1 MAIKRNLMKEHQEA
15 IVLESTPTKLSMKCC
30 KYEQGCQWR
39 VRGHRQLDAH
49 VIASLVL
56 GMIRKE
62 PSVSI
67 SLVQERITHVY
78 GFKVSYRKAW
88 YAKQKA
94 MAIMYGD
101 WEESYAFLP
110 RWCEY
115 MLRFSPGS
123 VYNIQ
128 TDDYFVTNRLVRDKR
143 VFHRIFWTYKQCC
156 EAFNFCKPVIQI
168 DGTHL
173 YGKYKGKLLIATAQ
187 DGNAECLPLA
197 FAIVE
202 GETLEA
208 WQYFLDN
215 IRRHVTQK
223 QNICLISDRHRSI
236 LSAVESHRGWQPPH
250 AQHVFCLR
258 HIASYTPSEVDFD
271 IAFVKFRDIS
281 PEIADWID
289 QIPKEKVLK
298 GARNMPITGLV
309 KHTYSRLVHYFVEK
323 GQAAAAQLHASNR
336 HCKNIVE
343 AMKFNESLATG
354 HNVRTYNVDEIV
366 FEVDEGYERSSSVN
380 LPQKYCQCGKFK
392 AFKYPCSHAYAAAL
406 SVRRN
411 AFGYVDDV
419 FLTENLVHAYSFL
432 WQPIGNEAAIPPS
445 VGVVIIP
452 DRTMLR
458 AKGRPKS
465 TRIRNE
471 MDEVEA
477 SQSRIK
483 CGVCKL
489 PGHNRHSC
497 PNRLPNQ

>member
-1 MAIKRNLMKEHQEA
+1 MAIERNLMKEHQEA
-15 IVLESTPTKLSMKCC
+15 NVLESTPTKLSMKCC
-30 KYEQGCQWR
+30 AYEQGFPWR
-39 VRGHRQLDAH
+39 VRVIKQTYGEKWKVTKWVGDHNCLNDHISQGHRQLDVD

-56 GMIRKE
+56 GMIREE

-67 SLVQERITHVY
+67 SLVQERITHAY

-94 MAIMYGD
+94 IAIMYGD
-101 WEESYAFLP
+101 WEGSYAFFP

-128 TDDYFVTNRLVRDKR
+128 TDDYFVAHRL
-143 VFHRIFWTYKQCC
+143 
-156 EAFNFCKPVIQI
+156 
-168 DGTHL
+168 
-173 YGKYKGKLLIATAQ
+173 

-208 WQYFLDN
+208 WQYFLEN
-215 IRRHVTQK
+215 IHRHVTQK
-223 QNICLISDRHRSI
+223 QNICLISDRHQSI
-236 LSAVESHRGWQPPH
+236 LSAVENHRGWQPPH
-250 AQHVFCLR
+250 SQHVFCLR
-258 HIASYTPSEVDFD
+258 HIASYTPSKVDFD
-271 IAFVKFRDIS
+271 IAFAKFHDIS

-289 QIPKEKVLK
+289 QILKEKWTRAYDVDGLRYGHMTANLSESVNRVLK
-298 GARNMPITGLV
+298 GARNMPITG
-309 KHTYSRLVHYFVEK
+309 
-323 GQAAAAQLHASNR
+323 
-336 HCKNIVE
+336 
-343 AMKFNESLATG
+343 
-354 HNVRTYNVDEIV
+354 HNVRTYNVDETV
-366 FEVDEGYERSSSVN
+366 FEVDEGYERSYSVN
-380 LPQKYCQCGKFK
+380 LLERYCQCRKFK

-406 SVRRN
+406 SVRQNPFR
-411 AFGYVDDV
+411 FVDDV
-419 FLTENLVHAYSFL
+419 FLTENLVHAYSFP
-432 WQPIGNEAAIPPS
+432 WQPIGNEAVIPPWGGS
-445 VGVVIIP
+445 VIIP
-452 DRTMLR
+452 DKSMLR

-483 CGVCKL
+483 CGLCKL
-489 PGHNRHSC
+489 LGHNRRSC